1 MNKNIG
7 SKFDDFLKEENL
19 FDNAEAVAIKRIFA
33 YQVQEELKKKGIT
46 KQTMAERMHTSRS
59 SLDRLLDP
67 TNTSVTLKTLI
78 KIAHVLGRKLAF
90 SLDGSKQIRP

>member
-1 MNKNIG
+1 MNRHIG

-19 FDNAEAVAIKRIFA
+19 FDNVEAIAIKRVFA
-33 YQVQEELKKKGIT
+33 YQVQKELKKKGIT

-59 SLDRLLDP
+59 ALDRLLDP

-78 KIAHVLGRKLAF
+78 KIAHVLGRKLEF
-90 SLDGSKQIRP
+90 SLDGGI